1 MTPPG
6 LRRGGVAG
14 VSIWEEAAGEERP
27 EEGARRCCC
36 CHMRMRLAAEMVA
49 QCTAAWYA
57 PDPFSFM
64 GSPACSSML
73 RLWTDTQWGLTLL
86 ACTPIPAPKQ
96 DSNLAMIQRSRS
108 LSAELVLLCQGRAA
122 EEVARYSILP
132 DFCHVRSER
141 M

>member
-73 RLWTDTQWGLTLL
+73 RLWTDKQCRLT
-86 ACTPIPAPKQ
+86 CNPIPAPEQ

-108 LSAELVLLCQGRAA
+108 LSAELVLLCQEQSGR
-122 EEVARYSILP
+122 R
-132 DFCHVRSER
+132 DGHVMRER